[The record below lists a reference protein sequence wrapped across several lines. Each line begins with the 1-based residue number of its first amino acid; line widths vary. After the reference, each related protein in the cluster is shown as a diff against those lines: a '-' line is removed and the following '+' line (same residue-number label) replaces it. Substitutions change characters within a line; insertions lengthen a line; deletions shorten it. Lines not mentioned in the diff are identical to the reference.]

1 MAGNLSSIKQRIRSI
16 QSTRKTTKAMEVVA
30 NAKLAKAKKEAG
42 KSSDYTNALI
52 EISNI
57 VLSGL
62 DQDCVY
68 TQANPDL
75 PKANII
81 ITSDMG
87 LCGGYNANLLKLVQ
101 ESITDNEF
109 IYIIGSHEVT
119 HIKLFNSN
127 VLNETLKSDNL
138 LYEDI
143 RKVANTLLQLYTEQK
158 IGGINVFYTRFINTL
173 TFEPTS
179 VTLLPFQHQ
188 GDKSTNGFFDFEPNG
203 YEIAMELIPMMVT
216 NNLWEYVKESKLSE
230 YAARRAAMESAN
242 NNAQDMIEELTLKY
256 NQARQSAITTQI
268 SEIVA
273 GANAT

>member
-179 VTLLPFQHQ
+179 VTLLPFQYH
-188 GDKSTNGFFDFEPNG
+188 GDKSTNGFFDFEPSG

>member
-101 ESITDNEF
+101 ESISDNEF

-188 GDKSTNGFFDFEPNG
+188 ADKSTNGFFDFEPNG